1 MVNSHFVTRHP
12 VHLHAFFKNKFPSY
26 DAKQQLPILSCF
38 TISAHFNPNCS
49 ECCCVLL
56 TFWLGRCSYN
66 IRVGLFIQE
75 KTTVSHYFACS
86 SLLFRSAVAIFPSIV
101 QRKIKLVIKLLS
113 TSEIPHKLTIG
124 ILKSSAQIHT
134 IFHYPVDLMSMI
146 SAKRRMSDAYRYLP
160 RKIFI
165 IYIFFLRVLY
175 NSIQWLKGSH
185 CFSFT
190 TTAAQSHL
198 LYS

>member
-1 MVNSHFVTRHP
+1 MLFSKTNSLLMMLNNSCLFYHVLPFLPTSILTALSVAVYYWHFGW
-12 VHLHAFFKNKFPSY
+12 A
-26 DAKQQLPILSCF
+26 
-38 TISAHFNPNCS
+38 
-49 ECCCVLL
+49 
-56 TFWLGRCSYN
+56 GGSYN

-165 IYIFFLRVLY
+165 IYIFF
-175 NSIQWLKGSH
+175 WGS
-185 CFSFT
+185 CT
-190 TTAAQSHL
+190 TVSNG
-198 LYS
+198 

>member
-1 MVNSHFVTRHP
+1 MMLNNSRLFYHVLPFLPTSILTALSVAVYYWHF
-12 VHLHAFFKNKFPSY
+12 
-26 DAKQQLPILSCF
+26 
-38 TISAHFNPNCS
+38 
-49 ECCCVLL
+49 
-56 TFWLGRCSYN
+56 GRAGDSYN

-75 KTTVSHYFACS
+75 KTIVSHYFACS
-86 SLLFRSAVAIFPSIV
+86 SLLFRSAVAIFPLIV

-113 TSEIPHKLTIG
+113 TSEILHKLTIG

-160 RKIFI
+160 RKIFV

-175 NSIQWLKGSH
+175 NSIPWLKGSH